1 MGDITN
7 LRLVSQKFHWLTY
20 LQRTVNKFSK
30 KIFKT
35 KTLTGLKSSL
45 KEFVEELKLHFDFS
59 ELIYFNYYLSF
70 FDSFDLDQFLLH
82 LLFCPRSELVF
93 NDCYF
98 CSMILIDDTEASLE
112 FLNSIQH
119 YFRLIFA
126 RSFFLPDLFDKFIWQ
141 KNDRFRCNVFYESE
155 SKYQIIKSC
164 EERCMKFVAIAN
176 PTDFSISYFEV
187 FVSFFCNFFYKMLKD
202 CSLLS
207 NKQARDI
214 DKREILS
221 NLFISNF
228 KRFCRETLFQ
238 SLCYEKFE

>member
-82 LLFCPRSELVF
+82 LFFSPRSELVF
-93 NDCYF
+93 NNCYF

-112 FLNSIQH
+112 FFNSAEH
-119 YFRLIFA
+119 YPA
-126 RSFFLPDLFDKFIWQ
+126 
-141 KNDRFRCNVFYESE
+141 E
-155 SKYQIIKSC
+155 
-164 EERCMKFVAIAN
+164 
-176 PTDFSISYFEV
+176 
-187 FVSFFCNFFYKMLKD
+187 
-202 CSLLS
+202 
-207 NKQARDI
+207 
-214 DKREILS
+214 
-221 NLFISNF
+221 
-228 KRFCRETLFQ
+228 
-238 SLCYEKFE
+238 